1 MLVFETTQ
9 DNREILSKLESL
21 TGNEIFLIDSL
32 DGNNIAQI
40 LIPLVSIVAPL
51 VSQTIQKFFN
61 DNRVTIKYDDV
72 EVSALGYDKAMKL
85 LQTVL
90 EQKQESNIDDDVKDD

>member
-9 DNREILSKLESL
+9 GNREILLELETL
-21 TGNEIFLIDSL
+21 TGNEISLIDSL
-32 DGNNIAQI
+32 DGHNIAQI

-51 VSQTIQKFFN
+51 ISQTVQKFFN

-85 LQTVL
+85 LQAVL
-90 EQKQESNIDDDVKDD
+90 DQKQDLNTDDDVNDD